1 MKTILKGL
9 TIILTFLFLVGCA
22 QVPADLNTEELTMEE
37 LQFETENSEVT
48 RNGVVRFYKFDVL
61 KSSATRANV
70 YPWIH
75 FNRNVSKIYQEITVI
90 NTATGQKYTNKVIRR
105 TPTPAG
111 AHWIAP
117 ITNIELYGLVPGRS
131 NKLRCNSSGYVEVNG
146 QRYYF
151 NSGWHVK
158 DVY

>member
-37 LQFETENSEVT
+37 LQLETENSEVT
-48 RNGVVRFYKFDVL
+48 RNGVVQFYKFDVL
-61 KSSATRANV
+61 KKSATRANV
-70 YPWIH
+70 YAWIH
-75 FNRNVSKIYQEITVI
+75 FNRNVSKIYQETIVV
-90 NTATGQKYTNKVIRR
+90 NTATGRRYTNSAIRS

-117 ITNIELYGLVPGRS
+117 INNIELVPGRV
-131 NKLRCNSSGYVEVNG
+131 NKLICLTRGYVEVNG
-146 QRYYF
+146 QRYNF
-151 NSGWHVK
+151 NSLAHVK